1 MLMPTKLG
9 RVAIYNKELLS
20 IRSQGPL
27 IRWSFRSHEQLNLL
41 YFYYHKAY
49 GHQTWESGD
58 LLWETFTHKFTNP
71 VNTWSREVTWE
82 IKKHISTT
90 TIPMTIELGRVVTYN
105 EELPLQSLKIPCSR
119 GLVSSRD
126 KLNMQINMHIKYPQ
140 ALWPLNLAWWKVT
153 IRGFH
158 RYSHTTL

>member
-20 IRSQGPL
+20 IKSQGPL

-58 LLWETFTHKFTNP
+58 LL
-71 VNTWSREVTWE
+71 
-82 IKKHISTT
+82 
-90 TIPMTIELGRVVTYN
+90 
-105 EELPLQSLKIPCSR
+105 
-119 GLVSSRD
+119 
-126 KLNMQINMHIKYPQ
+126 
-140 ALWPLNLAWWKVT
+140 
-153 IRGFH
+153 
-158 RYSHTTL
+158 